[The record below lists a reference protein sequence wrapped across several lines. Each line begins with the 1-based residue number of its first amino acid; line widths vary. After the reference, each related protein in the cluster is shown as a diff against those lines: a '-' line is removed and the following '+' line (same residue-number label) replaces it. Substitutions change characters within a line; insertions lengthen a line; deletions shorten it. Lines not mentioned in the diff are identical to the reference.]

1 MEKSILIIGV
11 PRSGTTSFL
20 HCFYDNFE
28 IYNEPINPIIRK
40 DYSTERFM
48 AMIKRNN
55 IVVKTMADQIPFDY
69 PENPICCVNHSS
81 MGFFSEIIPFFDI
94 IILLDRKDVKS
105 QLESY
110 IRMVNQRTDNPD
122 VLKGAIKHFY
132 LNKFNIRELSEQYNL
147 PIFYYEDIFYGDSE
161 DIFKKLDI
169 PLDWVNLEYLDKKHK
184 YQGNIHFQRPKTIL

>member
-28 IYNEPINPIIRK
+28 IYNEPINTIIRK
-40 DYSTERFM
+40 DYPTERFM
-48 AMIKRNN
+48 TMIKRNN

-81 MGFFSEIIPFFDI
+81 MGFFSEIIPFFDK

-110 IRMVNQRTDNPD
+110 TRMVEQRSKDSE
-122 VLKGAIKHFY
+122 VLERGIKHFY
-132 LNKFNIRELSEQYNL
+132 LNKFNIREISEKYNL
-147 PIFYYEDIFYGDSE
+147 PIFYYEDIFYGDSK
-161 DIFKKLDI
+161 DVFKKLDI
-169 PLDWVNLEYLDKKHK
+169 PLDWVNLEFLDRKYK
-184 YQGNIHFQRPKTIL
+184 YQGNIHFQKPKTIL

>member
-11 PRSGTTSFL
+11 PRSGTNSFL
-20 HCFYDNFE
+20 YCFDDNFE
-28 IYNEPINPIIRK
+28 IYNEPINTIIRK
-40 DYSTERFM
+40 DYSTEKFM

-69 PENPICCVNHSS
+69 PERESNSSS
-81 MGFFSEIIPFFDI
+81 MKFFSEIIPFFDK

-110 IRMVNQRTDNPD
+110 TRMVEQRSKDSE
-122 VLKGAIKHFY
+122 VLERGIKHFY
-132 LNKFNIRELSEQYNL
+132 LNKFNIREISEQYNL